1 MCLLPAAVLRASGLA
16 QRGRRKVRHY
26 VRGRISGRAEGVE
39 SIREAGGAL
48 DASKEG
54 RDWEA
59 RSENNEGPVLGG
71 QGVRTEDGVE
81 GVVGQSSELS

>member
-1 MCLLPAAVLRASGLA
+1 M
-16 QRGRRKVRHY
+16 
-26 VRGRISGRAEGVE
+26 E